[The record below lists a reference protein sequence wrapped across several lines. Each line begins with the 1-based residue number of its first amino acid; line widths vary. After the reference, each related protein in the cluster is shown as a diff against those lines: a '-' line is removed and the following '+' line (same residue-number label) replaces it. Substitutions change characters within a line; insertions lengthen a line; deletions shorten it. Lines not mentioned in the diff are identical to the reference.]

1 MKKTIIA
8 ICLCICLT
16 IVFLAGC
23 AGKKSNTE
31 PSKAADE
38 NSGFSYTV
46 NGVRLVPGDDFADA
60 YKELGEPDNYTE
72 AASCYFDGMDKVY
85 TYTGYEV
92 RTYPDGDKDII
103 QDICLSSKDF
113 STDKGITAGSSLDD
127 VTAAY
132 GNDYKLT
139 GKMYKYYQSDTGYI
153 YFFIMNDVVKYFGYA
168 IDASN

>member
-1 MKKTIIA
+1 MKKKIIA

-113 STDKGITAGSSLDD
+113 QPIRG
-127 VTAAY
+127 
-132 GNDYKLT
+132 
-139 GKMYKYYQSDTGYI
+139 
-153 YFFIMNDVVKYFGYA
+153 
-168 IDASN
+168 

>member
-1 MKKTIIA
+1 MKKKIIA

-46 NGVRLVPGDDFADA
+46 NGVRLVPGEDFADA

-92 RTYPDGDKDII
+92 RTYPVIKISFRI
-103 QDICLSSKDF
+103 S
-113 STDKGITAGSSLDD
+113 
-127 VTAAY
+127 
-132 GNDYKLT
+132 
-139 GKMYKYYQSDTGYI
+139 
-153 YFFIMNDVVKYFGYA
+153 
-168 IDASN
+168 ASRRRIFQPIRE